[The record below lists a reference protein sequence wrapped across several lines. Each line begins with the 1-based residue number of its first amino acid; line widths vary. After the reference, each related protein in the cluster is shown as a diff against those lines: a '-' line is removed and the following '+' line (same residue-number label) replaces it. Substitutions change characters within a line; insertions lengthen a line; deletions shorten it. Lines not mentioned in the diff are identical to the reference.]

1 MGLSTTRGQLFA
13 RSCWSAAGGSV
24 LGGAIS
30 VVVNNALIEISVTP
44 FCARARPTGASRFA
58 RAAAAVPTACARP
71 HRSRAVSIIFGLVL
85 LLLGTLM
92 IWRKLWEQHEQSLAR
107 VLVLSFSTL
116 VLLSG
121 LSCFLLEAC
130 ATRPAPDGAR
140 APRASVPRVDG
151 KHSLRP
157 TRTHRSGAP
166 QKDWFKRIPP
176 KAKVPMYMALG
187 VSLCFAVSFSVVDLI
202 NLYAD
207 RCGQSRMPLVSSS
220 AQIFLV
226 LAGAVAM
233 GAAFGLIFGVMD
245 VEDDISRRA
254 AAVATPRPADAVAAA
269 PARTPALPARAP
281 APPHRQ

>member
-1 MGLSTTRGQLFA
+1 
-13 RSCWSAAGGSV
+13 
-24 LGGAIS
+24 
-30 VVVNNALIEISVTP
+30 
-44 FCARARPTGASRFA
+44 
-58 RAAAAVPTACARP
+58 
-71 HRSRAVSIIFGLVL
+71 VL

-121 LSCFLLEAC
+121 LSCFLLE
-130 ATRPAPDGAR
+130 
-140 APRASVPRVDG
+140 
-151 KHSLRP
+151 
-157 TRTHRSGAP
+157 
-166 QKDWFKRIPP
+166 KDWFKRIPP

-245 VEDDISRRA
+245 VEDDISRLRTEERA
-254 AAVATPRPADAVAAA
+254 SLPIGIVLGASVGAANAVLAHM
-269 PARTPALPARAP
+269 RDRGLGEQLDLLRSERGALLDDRDD
-281 APPHRQ
+281 RDDD